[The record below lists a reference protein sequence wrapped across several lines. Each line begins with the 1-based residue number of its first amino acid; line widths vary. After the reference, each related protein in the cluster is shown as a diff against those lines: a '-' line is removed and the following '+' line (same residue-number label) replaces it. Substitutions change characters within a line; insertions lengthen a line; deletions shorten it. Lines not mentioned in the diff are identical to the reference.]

1 MVANSKMKKFTVLC
15 AVVLMVLVLLAPV
28 GCQQSTPDVVEV
40 ISIFKAES
48 GAPPPTGAWAYDRKI
63 DPHPDRIQ
71 RVFNLGDRMYLGLR
85 ISEQLE
91 TDITFSRYTFFNRD
105 TGEEVEAGLPGDLGP
120 FELGRATLAGFQNPW
135 MVPADPGN
143 YELRVYLDNTVIA
156 SARFEVSPKTTRQPV
171 VMVKSQLTGGR
182 SGQSSGFIFRSNGHV
197 LTFLA
202 DASEIERL
210 EVVLGNG
217 LPLEASVSR
226 TDNTT
231 SLASIKIE
239 ANNYLVPFTL
249 AGNHEVAELKTGTH
263 LVAAGYSY
271 GEYREIEAEVVDT
284 KYDLPLSPGTTLP
297 VVKLDAG
304 GEPGMAGGPVV
315 NAAGHVVGVMLA
327 VDPKTGES
335 FMMPLNRIP
344 SVLFL
349 PPPSPPSTSDI
360 QPISREQAV
369 ETATRGLPPSI
380 VARSDIRA
388 EVHGWYW
395 EVIFD
400 NLNAKADE
408 LRPYPLKPPPPAPAG
423 QPPSEP
429 YPGIWQSVIAT
440 VDTQTGDLKSMGAR
454 QAPEP
459 GPYVSEE
466 QAISSAQEYVKV
478 SLYEEAWI
486 ENASVEA
493 YLRGDTWIVLF
504 WEEGASA
511 KDSRAL
517 DVHRFRVSVD
527 AVTGVAHGASRG

>member
-1 MVANSKMKKFTVLC
+1 MKKLIILC
-15 AVVLMVLVLLAPV
+15 AVALTSLLLITSVA
-28 GCQQSTPDVVEV
+28 GCQQSTPDVIEV
-40 ISIFKAES
+40 INIFKAES
-48 GAPPPTGAWAYDRKI
+48 GSPPPTGAWAYDRKI

-120 FELGRATLAGFQNPW
+120 FEPGRATLAGFQNPW

-156 SARFEVSPKTTRQPV
+156 SAMLEVSPRVTRQPV

-231 SLASIKIE
+231 SLACIKIE
-239 ANNYLVPFTL
+239 RDNLVPFTL
-249 AGNHEVAELKTGTH
+249 AGNNEVAELKTGTH
-263 LVAAGYSY
+263 LVVAGYSD
-271 GEYREIEAEVVDT
+271 GEYREIEVEVLDVR
-284 KYDLPLSPGTTLP
+284 YDLPLHPGTTLP
-297 VVKLDAG
+297 VMKLDAG
-304 GEPGMAGGPVV
+304 GELGMAGGPVV

-327 VDPKTGES
+327 VDPETGES
-335 FMMPLNRIP
+335 FMVPVNRIP

-349 PPPSPPSTSDI
+349 PTTAQEGTSDI
-360 QPISREQAV
+360 QPISRVQAI
-369 ETATRGLPPSI
+369 ETAAKMLPASI
-380 VARSDIRA
+380 VARADIKA
-388 EVHGWYW
+388 EVHDQYW

-408 LRPYPLKPPPPAPAG
+408 LMPFPLKGPPPGGSA
-423 QPPSEP
+423 SEA
-429 YPGIWQSVIAT
+429 YPGIYQSVVIT
-440 VDTQTGDLKSMGAR
+440 VDAETGYPKSAVAR
-454 QAPEP
+454 EMPE
-459 GPYVSEE
+459 
-466 QAISSAQEYVKV
+466 
-478 SLYEEAWI
+478 
-486 ENASVEA
+486 
-493 YLRGDTWIVLF
+493 
-504 WEEGASA
+504 
-511 KDSRAL
+511 
-517 DVHRFRVSVD
+517 
-527 AVTGVAHGASRG
+527 